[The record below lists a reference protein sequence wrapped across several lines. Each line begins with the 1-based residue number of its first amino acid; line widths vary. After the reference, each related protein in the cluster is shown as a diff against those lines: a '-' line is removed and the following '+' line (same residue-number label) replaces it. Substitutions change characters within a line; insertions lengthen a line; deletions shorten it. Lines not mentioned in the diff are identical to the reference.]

1 MKHRTLGTSDVQ
13 VSEVGFGV
21 WTLATGWWGDYTDD
35 EAVRLLQHGL
45 DRGITFYDTADTY
58 GEGRAETLLQKAFG
72 NDDRVVVGTK
82 FGYDIYSPWDR
93 KGHVERPHDWSPAFV
108 RYALEQSLKRLGRDT
123 IDFYQLHNP
132 RMDALK
138 DDALWEYLDGLLQA
152 GTVRSIGIALG
163 PAIGW
168 RDEGVWTAE
177 NRPVHAMQVIHNLLE
192 QMPGR
197 DFVAAARANDV
208 SLVTRVPHSSG
219 MLEGRYTVDTV
230 FAENDHRRHRPKKW
244 LIEGIQKVDAV
255 RFLERDDRT
264 IGQAA
269 IQWLLHDPVVAT
281 TLPNI
286 YGVEQIDEFA
296 AAPDTPPLTDD
307 EFRRVEEL
315 WDRGFDVEPYAGPDA
330 DVLLGEL
337 AAR

>member
-1 MKHRTLGTSDVQ
+1 MKHRTLGTSDVE

-93 KGHVERPHDWSPAFV
+93 KGHVERPHDWSPAFI
-108 RYALEQSLKRLGRDT
+108 RFALEQSLKRLGRDT

-132 RMDALK
+132 RMDALQ

-197 DFVAAARANDV
+197 DFVAAARANGV

-244 LIEGIQKVDAV
+244 LMEGIQKVDAV

-296 AAPDTPPLTDD
+296 AAPATPPLTAE
-307 EFRRVEEL
+307 EFRLVEEL
-315 WDRGFDVEPYAGPDA
+315 WDRGFDVEPYQGDDA

-337 AAR
+337 AER